1 MSTPLHQCFFFLSL
15 FLFLFLSSRFLWV
28 TCLDFLGCWTSSVE
42 SRSRLC
48 EFSFIQIPPFCRPL
62 VYIFIFLYTKS
73 NSGSSAV
80 AVMNDFEA
88 AWRMWR
94 GAWPVASRVVVQL
107 LLFCSHV
114 WNLLSRDNKKRLF
127 AFHSLLRVPYLC
139 LNFFYFTTHFNTAA
153 TTGHH
158 SLLYLSLYLLF
169 LPFYS
174 FSSSSSFSLHSRGGA
189 GRGQMSCHH
198 PTLPSSTPS
207 LYYSQ

>member
-1 MSTPLHQCFFFLSL
+1 MFLLFVLISVFFFSL
-15 FLFLFLSSRFLWV
+15 PVFFESPVWIFLDAGQVLLRAV
-28 TCLDFLGCWTSSVE
+28 PVYVNSVS
-42 SRSRLC
+42 SRSRP
-48 EFSFIQIPPFCRPL
+48 SVVPL
-62 VYIFIFLYTKS
+62 YTFLYFCTRKVTV
-73 NSGSSAV
+73 GAV
-80 AVMNDFEA
+80 QSPWWMTLKLPGV
-88 AWRMWR
+88 
-94 GAWPVASRVVVQL
+94 AWPVASRVVVQL
-107 LLFCSHV
+107 LLFCCHV
-114 WNLLSRDNKKRLF
+114 WNLLSRDKRKRLF

-153 TTGHH
+153 TIGHY

-198 PTLPSSTPS
+198 PTLPSSSPS